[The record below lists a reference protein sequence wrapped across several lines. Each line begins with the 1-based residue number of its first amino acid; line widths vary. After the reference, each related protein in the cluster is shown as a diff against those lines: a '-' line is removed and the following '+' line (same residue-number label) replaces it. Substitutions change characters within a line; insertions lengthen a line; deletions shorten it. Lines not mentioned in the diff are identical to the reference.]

1 MSNKTDKKEGIIMYC
16 KHCMK
21 MIPDGTQ
28 YCPNCGKS
36 QSGPAADAK
45 KKWPAFFLCLFLGG
59 IGAHRFYVG
68 KTGSGILWLFTAGLF
83 GIGSLVDLIMILC
96 GTFKDANGFDLVE

>member
-1 MSNKTDKKEGIIMYC
+1 MYC

-36 QSGPAADAK
+36 QSIPVNAK
-45 KKWPAFFLCLFLGG
+45 KKWTAFFLCLFWVALALIVSMLERLEQAFCGCLPL
-59 IGAHRFYVG
+59 AFLALVA
-68 KTGSGILWLFTAGLF
+68 LW
-83 GIGSLVDLIMILC
+83 I
-96 GTFKDANGFDLVE
+96 

>member
-1 MSNKTDKKEGIIMYC
+1 MYC

-36 QSGPAADAK
+36 QTIPVDAK
-45 KKWPAFFLCLFLGG
+45 KKWTAFFLCLFLGG

-68 KTGSGILWLFTAGLF
+68 KTGTGILWLFTAGLF

-96 GTFKDANGFDLVE
+96 GTFKDANDCELVE

>member
-1 MSNKTDKKEGIIMYC
+1 MYC

-36 QSGPAADAK
+36 QTIPVDAK
-45 KKWPAFFLCLFLGG
+45 KKWTAFFLCLFLGG

-68 KTGSGILWLFTAGLF
+68 KTGTGILWLFTAGLF
-83 GIGSLVDLIMILC
+83 GVGSLVDLIMILC
-96 GTFKDANGFDLVE
+96 GTFKDANDCELVE

>member
-1 MSNKTDKKEGIIMYC
+1 
-16 KHCMK
+16 MK

-36 QSGPAADAK
+36 QSIPVNAK
-45 KKWPAFFLCLFLGG
+45 KKWTAFFLCLFLGG

-68 KTGSGILWLFTAGLF
+68 KTGTGILWLFTAGLF

-96 GTFKDANGFDLVE
+96 GTFKDANDCELVE

>member
-1 MSNKTDKKEGIIMYC
+1 MYC

-36 QSGPAADAK
+36 QSIPVNAK
-45 KKWPAFFLCLFLGG
+45 KKWTAFFLCLFLGG

-68 KTGSGILWLFTAGLF
+68 KTGTGILWLFTAGLF
-83 GIGSLVDLIMILC
+83 GVGSLVDLIMILC
-96 GTFKDANGFDLVE
+96 GTFKDANDCELVE